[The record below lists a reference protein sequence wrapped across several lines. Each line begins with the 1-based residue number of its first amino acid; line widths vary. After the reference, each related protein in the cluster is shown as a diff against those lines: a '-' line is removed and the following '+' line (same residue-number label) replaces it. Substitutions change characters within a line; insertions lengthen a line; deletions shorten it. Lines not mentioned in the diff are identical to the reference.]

1 VTTKLIVTDRER
13 NTHALDAP
21 EGWRVMEILRD
32 HGLDVEGVCGGTCDC
47 ATCHVEVAP
56 DWADRLHPP
65 RDDELDKLDEL
76 PEVGPRSRLSCQLI
90 WSAELDGL
98 HVHLPED

>member
-1 VTTKLIVTDRER
+1 MTTKLIVTDRER
-13 NTHALDAP
+13 NTHTLDAP

-32 HGLDVEGVCGGTCDC
+32 HGLGVDGICGGACDC

-56 DWADRLHPP
+56 DWAERLHPP

-76 PEVGPRSRLSCQLI
+76 PDVGPRSRLSCQLI
-90 WSAELDGL
+90 VSAELHGL

>member
-1 VTTKLIVTDRER
+1 
-13 NTHALDAP
+13 
-21 EGWRVMEILRD
+21 
-32 HGLDVEGVCGGTCDC
+32 
-47 ATCHVEVAP
+47 
-56 DWADRLHPP
+56 LHPP

>member
-1 VTTKLIVTDRER
+1 MTTRLIVTDRDR
-13 NTHALDAP
+13 TTHALEAP

-32 HGLDVEGVCGGTCDC
+32 HGLGIDGLCGGQCEC
-47 ATCHVEVAP
+47 ATCHVEVAA
-56 DWADRLHPP
+56 DWTERLHPP
-65 RDDELDKLDEL
+65 REEELDKLDEL
-76 PEVGPRSRLSCQLI
+76 PAVTPRSRLSCQLI

>member
-1 VTTKLIVTDRER
+1 MTTELIVTDREQR
-13 NTHALDAP
+13 THRLEAP

-32 HGLDVEGVCGGTCDC
+32 HGVGVDGICGGACDC

-98 HVHLPED
+98 HVYLPED

>member
-1 VTTKLIVTDRER
+1 VTKLIVTDRHAR
-13 NTHALDAP
+13 THALDAP

-32 HGLDVEGVCGGTCDC
+32 HGMGVDGLCGGLCDC

-56 DWADRLHPP
+56 EWEEQLHPP
-65 RDDELDKLDEL
+65 RDDEQDKLDEL
-76 PEVGPRSRLSCQLI
+76 PAAGPRSRLSCQLI

-98 HVHLPED
+98 HVHLPEA